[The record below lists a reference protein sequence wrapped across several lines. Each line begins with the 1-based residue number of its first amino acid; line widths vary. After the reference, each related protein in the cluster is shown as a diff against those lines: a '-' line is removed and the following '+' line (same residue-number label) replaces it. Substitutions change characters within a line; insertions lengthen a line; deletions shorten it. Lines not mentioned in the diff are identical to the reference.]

1 AADDLTLLAPPAKKA
16 AHTRD
21 TVPETKPPSVA
32 NDTPTQP
39 SPLLPLKRKAG
50 HEVGHEVDEL
60 PTPPKKKIASAA
72 HPLCRHESTLT
83 TLLHASSQTTASQS
97 SPFLPLKR
105 KAGHE
110 VDELSAPP
118 KKRIASAARESKHRR
133 LSGECY
139 LWRLPN
145 ELLILIANHLVLES
159 LHVLMHVCKL
169 LREIASPR
177 YCTLVNFEA
186 PDVDRWL
193 TVEGRA
199 CEALP
204 VWRRSQAF
212 VVPGLIWITASQDTT
227 DRHFRALQIFFE
239 SLEGLEGIRRVQ
251 LCLYGS
257 PSYVSPSLTS
267 FLESVQSTNFLRNSS
282 LKVLNINLPL
292 LFTPPTVSFTL
303 TILRNA
309 PLRKLTLT
317 NTTFKPKQWST
328 LLSQLD
334 LPQLSQLAVDDTCPI
349 PALVD
354 FLHRHKVCNLL
365 IHHKDDLTPP
375 LLPWQSRSR
384 TPLPSLVVLDGSPAI
399 ILSLMRLV
407 DISHPFQ
414 RLVVRLDSASVEQN
428 HLSDLLS
435 CTEYLTDLHEL
446 HVIIPDNAT
455 NLSNY
460 PEGDMRV
467 CPAKDVWLSGTNPL
481 TCTDVILKCLAVT
494 LCALDAS
501 IS

>member
-1 AADDLTLLAPPAKKA
+1 
-16 AHTRD
+16 
-21 TVPETKPPSVA
+21 
-32 NDTPTQP
+32 
-39 SPLLPLKRKAG
+39 
-50 HEVGHEVDEL
+50 VD
-60 PTPPKKKIASAA
+60 
-72 HPLCRHESTLT
+72 
-83 TLLHASSQTTASQS
+83 
-97 SPFLPLKR
+97 
-105 KAGHE
+105 G
-110 VDELSAPP
+110 
-118 KKRIASAARESKHRR
+118 
-133 LSGECY
+133 
-139 LWRLPN
+139 
-145 ELLILIANHLVLES
+145 
-159 LHVLMHVCKL
+159 
-169 LREIASPR
+169 
-177 YCTLVNFEA
+177 
-186 PDVDRWL
+186 WL

-227 DRHFRALQIFFE
+227 DRHFRALRIFFE

-267 FLESVQSTNFLRNSS
+267 FLESVQSTKCQELHCLGMRRTGLEICVNSRSFLRNSS
-282 LKVLNINLPL
+282 LEVLNINSPL
-292 LFTPPTVSFTL
+292 LFTPPAVSFTL

-334 LPQLSQLAVDDTCPI
+334 LLQLSQLAVDDTCPI

-375 LLPWQSRSR
+375 LLPWRSRSR

-481 TCTDVILKCLAVT
+481 TCTDVIVSHVRLHSSYLPAQVSRSHIVRPGCKHFLASATFGCIQAVRN
-494 LCALDAS
+494 LP
-501 IS
+501 II

>member
-1 AADDLTLLAPPAKKA
+1 MNCPLPQRRGSLRLHAHELTLA
-16 AHTRD
+16 T
-21 TVPETKPPSVA
+21 
-32 NDTPTQP
+32 
-39 SPLLPLKRKAG
+39 LLYPWLQSTSYQRSTKRK
-50 HEVGHEVDEL
+50 
-60 PTPPKKKIASAA
+60 P
-72 HPLCRHESTLT
+72 
-83 TLLHASSQTTASQS
+83 SSDPAYPQ
-97 SPFLPLKR
+97 
-105 KAGHE
+105 
-110 VDELSAPP
+110 
-118 KKRIASAARESKHRR
+118 ESKRRR

-145 ELLILIANHLVLES
+145 ELLILIANHLALES
-159 LHVLMHVCKL
+159 LHVLTHICKL
-169 LREIASPR
+169 LREIASSQ
-177 YCTLVNFEA
+177 YCALVNFEA
-186 PDVDRWL
+186 PDVDGWL

-227 DRHFRALQIFFE
+227 DRHFRALRIFFE

-267 FLESVQSTNFLRNSS
+267 FLESVQSTKCQELHCLGMRRTGLEICVNGRSFLRNSS
-282 LKVLNINLPL
+282 LEVLNINSPL
-292 LFTPPTVSFTL
+292 LFTPPAVSFTL

-375 LLPWQSRSR
+375 LLPWRSRSR

-414 RLVVRLDSASVEQN
+414 RLVVRLD
-428 HLSDLLS
+428 
-435 CTEYLTDLHEL
+435 
-446 HVIIPDNAT
+446 
-455 NLSNY
+455 
-460 PEGDMRV
+460 
-467 CPAKDVWLSGTNPL
+467 
-481 TCTDVILKCLAVT
+481 
-494 LCALDAS
+494 
-501 IS
+501 

>member
-1 AADDLTLLAPPAKKA
+1 
-16 AHTRD
+16 
-21 TVPETKPPSVA
+21 
-32 NDTPTQP
+32 
-39 SPLLPLKRKAG
+39 
-50 HEVGHEVDEL
+50 
-60 PTPPKKKIASAA
+60 
-72 HPLCRHESTLT
+72 
-83 TLLHASSQTTASQS
+83 
-97 SPFLPLKR
+97 
-105 KAGHE
+105 
-110 VDELSAPP
+110 
-118 KKRIASAARESKHRR
+118 
-133 LSGECY
+133 
-139 LWRLPN
+139 
-145 ELLILIANHLVLES
+145 
-159 LHVLMHVCKL
+159 
-169 LREIASPR
+169 
-177 YCTLVNFEA
+177 
-186 PDVDRWL
+186 
-193 TVEGRA
+193 
-199 CEALP
+199 
-204 VWRRSQAF
+204 
-212 VVPGLIWITASQDTT
+212 DTT
-227 DRHFRALQIFFE
+227 DRHFRALRIFFE

-267 FLESVQSTNFLRNSS
+267 FLESVQSTKCQELHCLGTRRTGLEICVNGRSFLRNSS
-282 LKVLNINLPL
+282 LEVLNINSPL
-292 LFTPPTVSFTL
+292 LFTPPAVSFTL

-375 LLPWQSRSR
+375 LLPWRSRSR

-428 HLSDLLS
+428 HLLDLLS

-446 HVIIPDNAT
+446 HVIIPNNAT

-481 TCTDVILKCLAVT
+481 TCTDVISHCAPWMQAFPSICHLWLYTSGEKPANHLKQT
-494 LCALDAS
+494 FQTFSPMGAS
-501 IS
+501 LPVHVIRF